1 MNKQA
6 ISQTIVFV
14 EGENEMTYWNKM
26 GFIGKVKKFNFWDA
40 QENTMQGLL
49 RQLSKEA
56 QVIII
61 ADTDVLRAQERFI
74 SNVSKIKRH
83 CIKPPALIFQNR
95 NFEDELCF
103 SCGCTQQELFRHFGA
118 QNIDEFKTKFNQY
131 GKQPPE
137 KLQAK
142 LAGLNHSVE
151 KMWARS
157 SHELAILNSHE
168 LDDLIQNNS
177 VLSRR

>member
-1 MNKQA
+1 MSKQV
-6 ISQTIVFV
+6 IPQTIVFV

-49 RQLSKEA
+49 RQLPKDT

-61 ADTDVLRAQERFI
+61 ADTDVLREQVRFT

-83 CIKPPALIFQNR
+83 CIKPPTLILQNR

-103 SCGCTQQELFRHFGA
+103 SCGCTQQELFRHFDA
-118 QNIDEFKTKFNQY
+118 QNIDEFKTKFNKY

-137 KLQAK
+137 KLRAK
-142 LAGLNHSVE
+142 LAALNHSIE
-151 KMWARS
+151 KIWMQSDRP
-157 SHELAILNSHE
+157 LPDLN
-168 LDDLIQNNS
+168 DFIQNNS
-177 VLSRR
+177 VLQRR